1 LGRPRAGTRRDGL
14 TTIMAQ
20 GTAIIGRDRYCTRI
34 EMSGHPLTADEP
46 PRNGGQDKGPAPYD
60 LLLAGLGACTAI
72 TLRMYAD
79 RKEWPLESLEVGLRL
94 VRGEAGALHIDRTLK
109 PMGLD
114 AGQQARLAEIA
125 EKTPVTLT
133 LKGGLPIHTTLAA

>member
-1 LGRPRAGTRRDGL
+1 
-14 TTIMAQ
+14 MAH
-20 GTAIIGRDRYCTRI
+20 GTATIGRDRYFTRI

-46 PRNGGQDKGPAPYD
+46 PGNGGQDRGPAPYD
-60 LLLAGLGACTAI
+60 LVLAGLGACTAM

-79 RKEWPLESLEVGLRL
+79 RKDWPLDSLEVALRL
-94 VRGEAGALHIDRTLK
+94 VRAADGGFHVERRLK
-109 PMGLD
+109 PVGLD
-114 AGQQARLAEIA
+114 AAQQARLVEIA

>member
-1 LGRPRAGTRRDGL
+1 
-14 TTIMAQ
+14 MAH
-20 GTAIIGRDRYCTRI
+20 GTATIGRDRYLTQI

-79 RKEWPLESLEVGLRL
+79 RKEWPLESVAVELRL
-94 VRGEAGALHIDRTLK
+94 VQGEKGALHIERRLK
-109 PMGLD
+109 PVGLD
-114 AGQQARLAEIA
+114 AGQQQRLAEIA

-133 LKGGLPIHTTLAA
+133 LKAGLPIHTTLAG

>member
-1 LGRPRAGTRRDGL
+1 
-14 TTIMAQ
+14 MAH
-20 GTAIIGRDRYCTRI
+20 GTATIGRDRYFTRI

-46 PRNGGQDKGPAPYD
+46 PANGGENKGPAPYD

-79 RKEWPLESLEVGLRL
+79 RKEWPLESLQVELHLVRNPEGGIHIERTLTPVGL
-94 VRGEAGALHIDRTLK
+94 DT
-109 PMGLD
+109 
-114 AGQQARLAEIA
+114 GQKAKLAEIA

-133 LKGGLPIHTTLAA
+133 LKNGLPIQTTMA